1 MMQQNGRGLQV
12 SRGDTPTHRLD
23 CRRLAIVMP
32 TWVGDACM
40 ATPTLKAIRER
51 YPHLPITLICRP
63 VVKDLIWGAW
73 GSEPAWA
80 DHAWQVS
87 KSGGD
92 GVYTRRELVR
102 AIRSS
107 DIDAA
112 VLLPNAFW
120 TAAVMRLGGVKRL
133 IGYHRD
139 GRGWLLSDRVPVP
152 RQGRRLIPISA
163 IDYYLR
169 LAEWL
174 DAPVRSR
181 ATQLSEEPES
191 AVVAEQLLERL
202 GYQRSR
208 PLLVINSGA
217 ATDARRLWP
226 EERVT
231 ELAKRAAT
239 ELGYFVLIHCGPQER
254 QQAAR
259 IVSTVG
265 LPCVAGMGDC
275 EQLPIGLSKSILS
288 RASVVV
294 TTDSGP
300 RHMAVAFNRPVIT
313 LFGPTSPQW
322 TTTYNVP
329 ETVLQSSL
337 GLAGSM
343 ADISVDAVMVAIHA
357 VSEAAF
363 KSHSS
368 YPNAA

>member
-1 MMQQNGRGLQV
+1 MMQHNGPGLQV
-12 SRGDTPTHRLD
+12 SRSDSPTRPLD

-40 ATPTLKAIRER
+40 ATPTLRAISER
-51 YPHLPITLICRP
+51 YPALPITMICRP
-63 VVKDLIWGAW
+63 VIKDLIWGAW
-73 GSEPAWA
+73 GNQPAWA
-80 DHAWQVS
+80 DQAWQVS

-92 GVYTRRELVR
+92 GIYTRRELMR

-112 VLLPNAFW
+112 LLLPNAFW

-152 RQGRRLIPISA
+152 RIGRRLLPVSA
-163 IDYYLR
+163 IDYYAR
-169 LAEWL
+169 LADLL
-174 DAPVRSR
+174 DAPVSTR
-181 ATQLSEEPES
+181 ATQLNEEPEFS
-191 AVVAEQLLERL
+191 AAADQLLERL

-226 EERVT
+226 EDRVA
-231 ELAKRAAT
+231 ELSKRAAT

-259 IVSTVG
+259 IVSAVG
-265 LPCVAGMGDC
+265 LPNVAGMGEC

-288 RASVVV
+288 RASSVV

-329 ETVLQSSL
+329 ETILQSSL

-343 ADISVDAVMVAIHA
+343 ADISVDAVMVALRSVWEVA
-357 VSEAAF
+357 T
-363 KSHSS
+363 KSNR